1 MMTGKTIGTI
11 IGTTSMTTERV
22 RRPSTNRRANG
33 EPRPVSARARI
44 IGAMVLLL
52 TAAFAAA
59 IILSAQILN
68 ARTDALLDGRLTH
81 AANSFRTFATSPSAS
96 TEFTTDDL
104 LTRYLQE
111 TVPNNAESAF
121 SLLAD
126 APHRRMAGDPP
137 MRLDQDPAFLSL
149 VIGHDQPVYGRYKSN
164 AGEVAYA
171 VLPVQVLGDPTPG
184 ALVSVQFRK
193 ELGAPLFSAL
203 SIFALA
209 GTLAVIGAGIASWLV
224 AGRVLAPL
232 RQVRE
237 TAETI
242 SETDFQG
249 RIEVHGRDDVAA
261 LAVTF
266 NRMLDRLE
274 TAFAT
279 QRQFVDDAGHELR
292 TPITIVRGHLET
304 MGEDPVERAETI
316 ALVTDELD
324 RMGRIVNDLLMLAKS
339 QQPDFVV
346 RHDVELMDLVVDA
359 LSKASMLGPQHWAVD
374 ELAEGHITADSQR
387 LTQALMQLAANA
399 VAHTPPDGTI
409 ALGSRLSSGLH
420 EHHGPHFGTG
430 TLLLWVRDTGEG
442 IALEGQEDIF
452 DRFHRGADVRQTAGA
467 GLGLAI
473 VRSIAEAHG
482 GTVSVASAPGAGA
495 TFTLILPVQLPHGDH
510 NEHDGPNEH
519 TDPPDPDESPDA
531 TTTLLEQAMKETKE
545 HQ

>member
-1 MMTGKTIGTI
+1 
-11 IGTTSMTTERV
+11 MTTDPASGLATQPR
-22 RRPSTNRRANG
+22 TKA

-59 IILSAQILN
+59 IVLSAQILN

-81 AANSFRTFATSPSAS
+81 AATSFRTFATSPSAS
-96 TEFTTDDL
+96 NEFTVNDL

-137 MRLDQDPAFLSL
+137 ARLDKDPAFLSL
-149 VIGHDQPVYGRYKSN
+149 VVGHDEPVHGRYKST

-171 VLPVQVLGDPTPG
+171 VLPVQVVGDPTPG

-242 SETDFQG
+242 SETDLQG

-261 LAVTF
+261 LAMTF

-292 TPITIVRGHLET
+292 TPITVIRGHLEM

-324 RMGRIVNDLLMLAKS
+324 RMARIVNDLLMLAKA

-346 RHDVELMDLVVDA
+346 PHDVDLMDLLVDA
-359 LSKASMLGPQHWAVD
+359 LSKASMLGPQHWAID
-374 ELAEGHITADSQR
+374 ELAEGHITADGQR
-387 LTQALMQLAANA
+387 LTQALMQLASNA
-399 VAHTPPDGTI
+399 VSHTPPGGTI
-409 ALGSRLSSGLH
+409 ALGSRMSF
-420 EHHGPHFGTG
+420 GPRETAGSQFGTG
-430 TLLLWVRDTGEG
+430 TLLLWVRDTGVG
-442 IALEGQEDIF
+442 IAQHEQEGIF
-452 DRFHRGADVRQTAGA
+452 DRFHRGAGVRQTSGA

-482 GTVSVASAPGAGA
+482 GTVSVSSAPAAGA
-495 TFTLILPVQLPHGDH
+495 TFTLSLPVGLPHGHPRDH
-510 NEHDGPNEH
+510 DEHRAS
-519 TDPPDPDESPDA
+519 DERPEPE
-531 TTTLLEQAMKETKE
+531 TTQLENVLDEMEGQ
-545 HQ
+545 